1 MQLIA
6 LNGRAHSGKDTAYT
20 MIDALVRE
28 QGGVAERICF
38 ADKLKLS
45 GMRALGFDPE
55 STAEAVATADVLK
68 EHGYVTTTWKDEHN
82 NLVKKSVSGREFW
95 QLYGTEAH
103 RDVFGKDFWVD
114 ALLPLPPATLLGE
127 PEHNMGYFL
136 SARYPGVDVLVE
148 TTTRFPNEAERVLN
162 LGGQVWRIDANVRLG
177 PLPESAHESER
188 GLPPEYITLTV
199 PNNHSLESFEIALR
213 AAWRLACH

>member
-28 QGGVAERICF
+28 QGGVTERICF

-45 GMRALGFDPE
+45 GMRALGFNPS
-55 STAEAVATADVLK
+55 STASAVAAADVLK
-68 EHGYVTTTWKDEHN
+68 EHGYVTTTWKDEYN

-114 ALLPLPPATLLGE
+114 ALLPRDPD
-127 PEHNMGYFL
+127 FL
-136 SARYPGVDVLVE
+136 AYDYPGVDVLVE

-162 LGGQVWRIDANVRLG
+162 LGGQVWRIDADVRLG
-177 PLPESAHESER
+177 RRQPAHESER
-188 GLPPEYITLTV
+188 RLPPEYITLTV
-199 PNNHSLESFEIALR
+199 PNNHSLENFEIALR
-213 AAWRLACH
+213 AAWRLACR